1 MSCYNKLTRIRYNT
15 GISVNGTPSG
25 SGSMYST
32 PSGSGSMYS
41 TPSGSGSMYSTP
53 SGSGSMYSTPSGS
66 GSMYSTPSGSGMG
79 GDYNNETFTDEE
91 LKDFIDTFEQ
101 EYDPHEMNKRLYD
114 IALDQSFN
122 SNSPLTDIEDEDELQ
137 HFWGQDAYYVES
149 FLTMLGI
156 DQEDSRP
163 MTNIH
168 TLGFTD
174 LVKELQDGYILG
186 SERNVVDGEFV
197 GYISSTTYSEFIF
210 QIFRRYIELQFKHYI
225 IQNMSNLEVVIF
237 NKDQCENL
245 SVVEKSSCMLE
256 IDQTLD
262 EIKGISNIFNK
273 LILIMNGSP
282 NSSLVD
288 KIREISPNLTSTIT
302 PHIPL
307 SLEMPTTSP
316 QNPYI
321 NLSTME
327 TPYPPQPQSLT
338 QVSTPDPQPESTT
351 IESTTPDPQPPTP
364 SLEIP
369 LSTNTGVTHEI
380 EYTKEDITHRNY
392 MIIGLFLV
400 ILLLIYRFT
409 KK

>member
-1 MSCYNKLTRIRYNT
+1 MSSYNKLTRIRYNT
-15 GISVNGTPSG
+15 GSSVNGTPSG

-53 SGSGSMYSTPSGS
+53 SGSGMD
-66 GSMYSTPSGSGMG
+66 G
-79 GDYNNETFTDEE
+79 GRNNESLTDEE

-101 EYDPHEMNKRLYD
+101 EYDPHEMNKRLYE
-114 IALDQSFN
+114 IALDPSFN
-122 SNSPLTDIEDEDELQ
+122 NNSPLTDFEDEDELQ
-137 HFWGQDAYYVES
+137 QFWGQDAYHVES

-156 DQEDSRP
+156 DQDNSRP
-163 MTNIH
+163 TTNIH

-174 LVKELQDGYILG
+174 LVKELQEGYIPG
-186 SERNVVDGEFV
+186 AERDVVDGEFV
-197 GYISSTTYSEFIF
+197 GYISSTPYAQLYF

-245 SVVEKSSCMLE
+245 NVDEKSSCMLE
-256 IDQTLD
+256 IDQALD

-273 LILIMNGSP
+273 LITTMNGSP
-282 NSSLVD
+282 NSSLTD
-288 KIREISPNLTSTIT
+288 KIREISPNLTSSLT
-302 PHIPL
+302 PYKPL
-307 SLEMPTTSP
+307 ILEMPSTLP

-321 NLSTME
+321 NLSTLE
-327 TPYPPQPQSLT
+327 TPYPPQSQPLT
-338 QVSTPDPQPESTT
+338 RPSTPDSQPQPS
-351 IESTTPDPQPPTP
+351 TPDTQPPAP
-364 SLEIP
+364 SSELP
-369 LSTNTGVTHEI
+369 LSTNTGVTPEI

-392 MIIGLFLV
+392 MIIGLFL
-400 ILLLIYRFT
+400 IIMLLIYRFT